1 MRSLGRR
8 TLRCFAKSDRKMCE
22 AAIGFRF
29 DDDPAHAAHKKRR
42 ANHIASDN
50 AGVPGKELAVHQIST
65 APKRG
70 ASKKIPALA
79 AKGQSTKAKL
89 ISIAALPAE
98 LG

>member
-1 MRSLGRR
+1 M
-8 TLRCFAKSDRKMCE
+8 
-22 AAIGFRF
+22 
-29 DDDPAHAAHKKRR
+29 HKKRR

-50 AGVPGKELAVHQIST
+50 AGVPGKELTVRDQRLHQITT

-70 ASKKIPALA
+70 AIKNVPALA

-89 ISIAALPAE
+89 AIISIAALPAE